1 MVVLDRSPLLV
12 MVLAVA
18 VENQEPVVAVLAQQA
33 VPEET
38 GHQRLLTVLPMV
50 LVVVAAL
57 IQAQVAQEVLQ
68 GLVVRAGL
76 VTMLPEEM
84 LQQTEE
90 VVVAVLV
97 VQIQELEQ
105 AVMVVAV

>member
-1 MVVLDRSPLLV
+1 
-12 MVLAVA
+12 
-18 VENQEPVVAVLAQQA
+18 
-33 VPEET
+33 
-38 GHQRLLTVLPMV
+38 
-50 LVVVAAL
+50 
-57 IQAQVAQEVLQ
+57 
-68 GLVVRAGL
+68 
-76 VTMLPEEM
+76 MLPEEM